1 MSVQRR
7 DDLDDVLDA
16 WRLSSAFHAIADPL
30 DEDGLLAAEARLGRD
45 LPTDLRR
52 VYEFSDGFD
61 GFSGNVQIERALKAA
76 DFAEDLRDSDWDI
89 PPELLVFGGSGSDEH
104 WALWYPDGASPDDPT
119 PVIEIGEIFD
129 GGGLALLGSSLPR
142 FLRMISGFHLA
153 RRDNPAASDAI
164 GLPQALRRDQDRLAP
179 LVAWAD
185 PALPFPEPDPYVQR
199 LTRADIARLVE
210 ALPRP

>member
-1 MSVQRR
+1 MRRR
-7 DDLDDVLDA
+7 DALDDVLDA
-16 WRLSSAFHAIADPL
+16 WRLSSALHTIGDPL

-61 GFSGNVQIERALKAA
+61 GFDGNINMERALVAA
-76 DFAEDLRDSDWDI
+76 DFAEGLRDSGWDI
-89 PPELLVFGGSGSDEH
+89 APELLVFGGDGSDEH

-129 GGGLALLGSSLPR
+129 GGCLALLGSSLPR

-153 RRDNPAASDAI
+153 GRDNPAASDAI

-185 PALPFPEPDPYVQR
+185 PALPFAEPDPYVQR
-199 LTRADIARLVE
+199 LTRADVERLIE
-210 ALPRP
+210 TLLRS

>member
-1 MSVQRR
+1 MRR
-7 DDLDDVLDA
+7 GDALDTVLDA
-16 WRLSSAFHAIADPL
+16 WRLSYALHTMGDPL

-61 GFSGNVQIERALKAA
+61 GFDGNINIERALVAA
-76 DFAEDLRDSDWDI
+76 DFAEDLRDSGWDI
-89 PPELLVFGGSGSDEH
+89 APELLVFGGDGSDEH

-153 RRDNPAASDAI
+153 GRDNPAASDAI

-210 ALPRP
+210 ALPRS

>member
-1 MSVQRR
+1 MRSR
-7 DDLDDVLDA
+7 DALDDVLDA
-16 WRLSSAFHAIADPL
+16 WRLSSALHTLSDPL
-30 DEDGLLAAEARLGRD
+30 DEDGLLAAEARLGRP

-61 GFSGNVQIERALKAA
+61 GFGGSVRIERALVAA
-76 DFAEDLRDSDWDI
+76 DLAEDLRDSNWDI
-89 PPELLVFGGSGSDEH
+89 APELLVFGGNGSDEH

-142 FLRMISGFHLA
+142 FLRMISGAHLA
-153 RRDNPAASDAI
+153 GRGNSAASAAI
-164 GLPQALRRDQDRLAP
+164 GLPLALRRDHDGFAP

-185 PALPFPEPDPYVQR
+185 PGLPFPEPDPYVQR
-199 LTRADIARLVE
+199 LTRADIQRLVE
-210 ALPRP
+210 ALSRP

>member
-1 MSVQRR
+1 MRCG
-7 DDLDDVLDA
+7 DALDDVLDA
-16 WRLSSAFHAIADPL
+16 WRLSSALHTMGDPL

-61 GFSGNVQIERALKAA
+61 GFDGNINIERALVAA
-76 DFAEDLRDSDWDI
+76 DFAEGLRDSGWDI
-89 PPELLVFGGSGSDEH
+89 APELLVFGGDGSDEH

-129 GGGLALLGSSLPR
+129 GGCLALLGSSLPR

-153 RRDNPAASDAI
+153 GRDNPAASDAI

-185 PALPFPEPDPYVQR
+185 PALPFAEPDPYVQR
-199 LTRADIARLVE
+199 LTRADVERLIE
-210 ALPRP
+210 ALPRS

>member
-1 MSVQRR
+1 MRRR
-7 DDLDDVLDA
+7 DTLDDVLDA
-16 WRLSSAFHAIADPL
+16 WRLSSALHVVGHPL
-30 DEDGLLAAEARLGRD
+30 EEDGLLAAEARLGRE

-52 VYEFSDGFD
+52 IYEFSDGFD
-61 GFSGNVQIERALKAA
+61 GFDGSIHIERALVAA

-89 PPELLVFGGSGSDEH
+89 APELLVFGGNGSDEH

-142 FLRMISGFHLA
+142 FLQMISGFHLA
-153 RRDNPAASDAI
+153 GRQNSAASDAI
-164 GLPQALRRDQDRLAP
+164 GLPQSLRRDHDRFAP
-179 LVAWAD
+179 FVAWAD

-199 LTRADIARLVE
+199 LTRADIQRLVE
-210 ALPRP
+210 ALPRS

>member
-1 MSVQRR
+1 MRRR
-7 DDLDDVLDA
+7 DALDDVLDA
-16 WRLSSAFHAIADPL
+16 WRLSPALHTMGDPL

-52 VYEFSDGFD
+52 VYEFSNGFD
-61 GFSGNVQIERALKAA
+61 GFGGNLHIERALVAA
-76 DFAEDLRDSDWDI
+76 DFAEDLRDSGWDI
-89 PPELLVFGGSGSDEH
+89 APELLVFGGNGSDEH

-142 FLRMISGFHLA
+142 FLRMVSGFHLA
-153 RRDNPAASDAI
+153 GRENSAASDAI
-164 GLPQALRRDQDRLAP
+164 GLPQSLRRDQDRFGP

-185 PALPFPEPDPYVQR
+185 PALPFPEPDPYIQR
-199 LTRADIARLVE
+199 LTRTDIARLIE
-210 ALPRP
+210 ALPRS

>member
-1 MSVQRR
+1 MRVRLP

-16 WRLSSAFHAIADPL
+16 WRLSAAVHALAGPL

-52 VYEFSDGFD
+52 VYAFSDGFD
-61 GFSGNVQIERALKAA
+61 GFDGNIHIERALKAA
-76 DFAEDLRDSDWDI
+76 DFAQDLRDSDWDI
-89 PPELLVFGGSGSDEH
+89 APELLVFGGNGSDEH
-104 WALWYPDGASPDDPT
+104 WALWYPAGASPDDPT

-129 GGGLALLGSSLPR
+129 GGSLALIGSSLPC
-142 FLRMISGFHLA
+142 FLRMVSGFHLA
-153 RRDNPAASDAI
+153 GRENSEASDAI
-164 GLPQALRRDQDRLAP
+164 GLPHALRRDQDRFAP

-199 LTRADIARLVE
+199 LTRADIARLIE